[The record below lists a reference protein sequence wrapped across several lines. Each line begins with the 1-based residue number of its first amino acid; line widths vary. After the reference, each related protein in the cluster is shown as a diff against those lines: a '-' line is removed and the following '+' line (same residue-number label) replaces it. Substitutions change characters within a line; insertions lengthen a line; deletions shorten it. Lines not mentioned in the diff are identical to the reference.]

1 MHFFHFRQQRWDTL
15 TTPNLKNQSP
25 EAKGHDFSQGSSKV
39 QVICISPQSDVVFIG
54 TLRKPQQQWK
64 PESDEIKELI
74 LSF

>member
-1 MHFFHFRQQRWDTL
+1 MIWTFL
-15 TTPNLKNQSP
+15 SYN
-25 EAKGHDFSQGSSKV
+25 
-39 QVICISPQSDVVFIG
+39 VFIG